1 MVTLTSKIIVIENK
15 KTCLRLAE
23 DEWEAIDIIC
33 KKENIKRNNLI
44 ELINQT
50 KSKQMT
56 LTSSIRVFSIIYF
69 YNELIRPKISDNNNV
84 IPPPSISEAIYGII

>member
-1 MVTLTSKIIVIENK
+1 LVTLISKIIVIEKK

-44 ELINQT
+44 ELINKT
-50 KSKQMT
+50 KSQQIT

-69 YNELIRPKISDNNNV
+69 YNELIHPKISDNNS